1 VKEFEIPHG
10 DRIPAPDP
18 SEFTA
23 MLLKHEAQIT
33 ELFERLAKLE
43 VWINATFPTTSGRK
57 IVN

>member
-1 VKEFEIPHG
+1 
-10 DRIPAPDP
+10 
-18 SEFTA
+18 